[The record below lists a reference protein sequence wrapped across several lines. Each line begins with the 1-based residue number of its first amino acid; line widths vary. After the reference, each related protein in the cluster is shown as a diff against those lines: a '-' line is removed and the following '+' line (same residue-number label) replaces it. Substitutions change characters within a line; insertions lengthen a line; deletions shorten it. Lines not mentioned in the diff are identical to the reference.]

1 MLISRHQYDLTLTPI
16 FIPNLLKKIQ
26 LTDGISQLIGF
37 FYPKRRFLMIS
48 NCFEF
53 KTKYKIAI

>member
-1 MLISRHQYDLTLTPI
+1 MTVPLPI